1 MYEKLMGLFH
11 NDYQIITLHAIRK
24 GAGHVTVIL
33 LKSEMGIE
41 LNIIN

>member
-1 MYEKLMGLFH
+1 MYERLMVFFQ
-11 NDYQIITLHAIRK
+11 NDFQIITLPAIRK

-33 LKSEMGIE
+33 LKREMGIQ